1 MIELKNVSKIYSLGE
16 QEVAALRDV
25 SLKIE
30 KGELTCVVGP
40 SGAGKSTLLH
50 LIGCLDTPTHGEI
63 LFDGKSVSSLPDE
76 ELSVLRRD
84 RIGFVFQFFNLLP
97 TLTAEEN
104 IALPRLIAG
113 SRIEEVRE
121 QVERLLDLVGM
132 KGRRHHRP
140 DQLSGGELQRIAI
153 ARALVNDPLVVL
165 ADEPTGNL
173 DTANGE
179 VVISLLKQIS
189 ERGTSSVVVATHNA
203 GLTNLGDRTITLLDG
218 RLESSAPA
226 GSRLDPDAA
235 RRGQVSHLTK
245 GGS

>member
-16 QEVAALRDV
+16 QEVAALNDV
-25 SLKIE
+25 SLKIG

-50 LIGCLDTPTHGEI
+50 LIGCLDTPTRGEV
-63 LFDGKSVSSLPDE
+63 LFDGKSVGTLKDE

-113 SRIEEVRE
+113 SRLEEVKE

-132 KGRRHHRP
+132 KGRRHHKP

-179 VVISLLKQIS
+179 AVISLLRRIS
-189 ERGTSSVVVATHNA
+189 GQGTSVVVATHNA
-203 GLTNLGDRTITLLDG
+203 ELKSVGDRTITLLDG
-218 RLESSAPA
+218 RLESSDA
-226 GSRLDPDAA
+226 GGGRLASDAVG
-235 RRGQVSHLTK
+235 RG
-245 GGS
+245 